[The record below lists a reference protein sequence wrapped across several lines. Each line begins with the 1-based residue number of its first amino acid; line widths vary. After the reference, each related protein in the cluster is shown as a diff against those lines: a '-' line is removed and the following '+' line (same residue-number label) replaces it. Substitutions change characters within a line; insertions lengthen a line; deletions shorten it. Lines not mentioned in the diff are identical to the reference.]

1 MLWLRVLAEA
11 QEGLEM
17 LSEDHS
23 SKRSDRC
30 ELNLERTRELSK
42 QTTSSSYHE
51 LAKDLEKTIGIFP
64 HKTAIAFKQ
73 QSRALRAE

>member
-1 MLWLRVLAEA
+1 MPWLRVLAEA

-23 SKRSDRC
+23 SKRSDGC

-42 QTTSSSYHE
+42 QITGSSFNR
-51 LAKDLEKTIGIFP
+51 LTKDLEKTISIFP
-64 HKTAIAFKQ
+64 QETAIAFKQ
-73 QSRALRAE
+73 QSHALRAK